1 MNKTLKA
8 LAAVAFVA
16 SASACYAQTSPFPSG
31 LDSLSTLKYAI
42 NGLSTQLT
50 GAITT
55 TVQTTL
61 QVSSCQNIVA
71 NVLIT
76 IDTEIMP
83 VSGCTGT
90 VLVVGSRGFDN
101 SGAATHAAGALISAY
116 VDAWHINSPD
126 SAIIAIETALG
137 TNLANVVSSS
147 AILTPAHGGTGV
159 NNGSFTATLGGNLLT
174 GGAVTFSGAF
184 NATLVVP
191 GSLSWSLPSS
201 AGTLVGSG
209 DTGTVTNAML
219 AGSIAPAKVTGT
231 AVTQA
236 DTATVTDTMLAGFI
250 TNDKLVAP
258 VVVTNC
264 GSSASCATPATAT
277 NYKVALGTIAF
288 SAATTATITGISPA
302 FTGTTSYTCI
312 ASDPSHAYTVTTQN
326 QSSSSFIITAG
337 TSNSDTWT
345 WHCSGL

>member
-1 MNKTLKA
+1 M
-8 LAAVAFVA
+8 
-16 SASACYAQTSPFPSG
+16 AQSSPFPTS

-50 GAITT
+50 GAVTT

-90 VLVVGSRGFDN
+90 VLVVGSRGFD
-101 SGAATHAAGALISAY
+101 STTAATHAAGAVISAY

-137 TNLANVVSSS
+137 ANLSNVVESS
-147 AILTPAHGGTGV
+147 AVITPAHGGTGV
-159 NNGSFTATLGGNLLT
+159 NNGSFTATLGGNFLS
-174 GGAVTFSGAF
+174 GGAVTFSGSHT
-184 NATLVVP
+184 ATFVVP
-191 GSLSWSLPSS
+191 GSLSWTLPSN
-201 AGTLVGSG
+201 AGTFVGTG
-209 DTGTVTNAML
+209 DTGTVTNTML
-219 AGSIAPAKVTGT
+219 AGSIAASKVTGT

-236 DTATVTDTMLAGFI
+236 DTGTVTDLMLAGFI

-258 VVVTNC
+258 LTVTSC
-264 GSSASCATPATAT
+264 GSSASCSGPTTVT
-277 NYKVALGTIAF
+277 NPKLVLGTIAF
-288 SAATTATITGISPA
+288 SAATSATITGISPA
-302 FTGTTSYTCI
+302 FTGTTSYTCS
-312 ASDPSHAYTVTTQN
+312 ATDPSHTYTVTIQN

-345 WHCSGL
+345 YQCLGQ